1 MTDIRCLMD
10 TQLDFKAAQR
20 SENLAVVHE
29 NRRLRE
35 RNAQAAHQ
43 AADNYNNLKQFA
55 TGQRKFEVGMWLDVK
70 DTIDQWL
77 EAQVTQMRPGQ
88 VYVHYNGW
96 GARWDEWIDN
106 DSPRIAVFRT
116 YTVQNPKSIYLSPF
130 PNILPE
136 QRLVN

>member
-1 MTDIRCLMD
+1 
-10 TQLDFKAAQR
+10 
-20 SENLAVVHE
+20 
-29 NRRLRE
+29 
-35 RNAQAAHQ
+35 
-43 AADNYNNLKQFA
+43 
-55 TGQRKFEVGMWLDVK
+55 MWLDVK

-88 VYVHYNGW
+88 IHVHYNGW

-116 YTVQNPKSIYLSPF
+116 YTVQNPKSIFLSPF

-136 QRLVN
+136 